1 MQDIKALQGRFK
13 NARTMDK
20 GSRFNTDVLA
30 TLEADHMLTFSEV
43 IVAGALAR
51 QESRGAHSRTDFP
64 RRDDDQWL
72 VHTVAHKNGPD
83 GPRLSFKPVTID
95 YEKYPPQER
104 KY

>member
-1 MQDIKALQGRFK
+1 
-13 NARTMDK
+13 
-20 GSRFNTDVLA
+20 
-30 TLEADHMLTFSEV
+30 SEV

-64 RRDDDQWL
+64 QRDDENWL
-72 VHTVAHKNGPD
+72 VHTVAHKQDAD

-95 YEKYPPQER
+95 YDKYPPQER